1 MKNSEIISKLASGV
15 NPLNGES
22 LPNDG
27 LYNDPVIIRALF
39 SAVQA
44 MQGGSANNPT
54 SKDKQKDNAR
64 KGKPKNAGM
73 PWTQELK
80 DKLSE
85 EYKNGSTVEDLSISF
100 ERTEGAMKAELV
112 RQGLMDASEVNYPV
126 RTKKIKTG
134 FNNVT
139 SDEDI
144 DLDDDDLPFS

>member
-15 NPLNGES
+15 NPLNGEI
-22 LPNDG
+22 LPNDD

-44 MQGGSANNPT
+44 MQGGGANNPT
-54 SKDKQKDNAR
+54 SKDKQEDNAR
-64 KGKPKNAGM
+64 KGKPKNAGT

-112 RQGLMDASEVNYPV
+112 RQGLMDSSEVNYPV
-126 RTKKIKTG
+126 RMEKTNTNTG
-134 FNNVT
+134 NIAINKGVNM
-139 SDEDI
+139 
-144 DLDDDDLPFS
+144 DDDDLPFS